1 MNKLLKYIIL
11 FFFSAGIGFLLG
23 YLGNT
28 VDIPPVLTILPWYVQ
43 VIIFVLTYIIAV
55 GVHELG
61 HAFSFSKNGVNIR
74 AIFITFFFFVK
85 EDQRWKLKLRPNVA
99 TIIGGIVIPDI
110 EAVKTDS
117 TFSKLQ
123 QALAK
128 AILTGPIFTLLW
140 WLFLSCAGG
149 VFMLISSNPLIISF
163 WLTIV
168 ISLTFI
174 TAFLLITCLFKN
186 EIAIG
191 DFPAYKL
198 AKHDRFFTA
207 IQLYQYALFSSD
219 YQRARSENQ
228 FLRNILI
235 ADLQEKLAQKD
246 SHLYTLSIVDIF
258 ITEYLAGTID
268 QLPQVAWEYVEFLT
282 EDSERIANL
291 KSNEALLG
299 VYIHI
304 VRLLYASNDS
314 NKEKALS
321 LYQTF
326 KDEIKPSTPMRKYL
340 LQQTDHAFGFADNR
354 AFLNNKDN
362 ICISPA
368 HGIFKNFPGYYADE
382 IKLNQ
387 NLDNPVLTKGIE

>member
-1 MNKLLKYIIL
+1 MNKLLKYIIIL
-11 FFFSAGIGFLLG
+11 FFSAGFGFLLG
-23 YLGNT
+23 SFGEKI
-28 VDIPPVLTILPWYVQ
+28 DIPPALTLLPWYLQ
-43 VIIFVLTYIIAV
+43 VIIFMLTYTIAV

-61 HAFSFSKNGVNIR
+61 HAFSFSKNDVKIR
-74 AIFITFFFFVK
+74 AIFITCLFFIK
-85 EDQRWKLKLRPNVA
+85 EGQRWKLKLRPNAA
-99 TIIGGIVIPDI
+99 TLIGGIVIPDI
-110 EAVKTDS
+110 EAVKTDA

-128 AILTGPIFTLLW
+128 AILAGPIFTLLW
-140 WLFLSCAGG
+140 WLLLSCVG
-149 VFMLISSNPLIISF
+149 VIFMLISSNPLIISL

-168 ISLTFI
+168 VSLTFI

-198 AKHDRFFTA
+198 AKHDRFFVA
-207 IQLYQYALFSSD
+207 MQLYQYALFSSD
-219 YQRARSENQ
+219 HQRIRSENQ

-246 SHLYTLSIVDIF
+246 SHLYTLSIVDFF

-282 EDSERIANL
+282 EDSDRIANL

-304 VRLLYASNDS
+304 VRLLYSSDDL

-326 KDEIKPSTPMRKYL
+326 KDEIKPSTPMRTYL
-340 LQQTDHAFGFADNR
+340 LKQTDHAFGFADNR
-354 AFLNNKDN
+354 AFLSDKDH

-387 NLDNPVLTKGIE
+387 NLDHPVLTQ